1 LLSQGQKG
9 VFVFNRYSRAIS
21 ILFLTGATAVT
32 YANSLTNSFHYDDF
46 HGIVRNPIIK
56 DLRNIVFYFTD
67 PSTFSLS
74 HHDDWRPIL
83 QITYALNYLL
93 GGLEPTNFRVFNLLI
108 HIASAILVYLIID
121 EITRSLEIKPA
132 EKPQLATFSPA
143 LVAGLLFA
151 LHPANSE
158 IVNYIWT
165 RSSLLACFFY
175 LVGFYCFLR
184 GPLHQ
189 GDRVSPLWHVGA
201 FGSYILGLGTKATAI
216 TLPAVLLLY
225 EFLRSHSL
233 DSCGQGF
240 RKWMWV
246 WKKRYIPLTLVG
258 LFYVTLR
265 IILLP
270 DSFSR
275 VVDSE
280 EISRT
285 IYLFSSFRA
294 WLHYLA
300 LFLWPHPLLV
310 NSQAFGWSH
319 SLWDAGVITALVS
332 VIILLRVAWQ
342 IRRSQFVVT
351 FFTFWFFLA
360 LLPEQSFLPLSEPI
374 NGYRPYL
381 AYVGLSVA
389 LSQALQTGFLWLW
402 NLAKGKANRDPYPP
416 PQSAFCLILIV
427 LMITLATWTIRRN
440 QDWRDEKTL
449 WSDVLLKDPDNP
461 RAHMSL
467 SLHLIEQGEYSQAE
481 VMLERA
487 ISLAPKN
494 SYGYL
499 LRAYFDQLFDRDE
512 TALQNLTTAVDL
524 NPRSMFALFY
534 RGELLAKEGKYTDAI
549 RDYERA
555 LALKHYFTD
564 ARFGLAMVFLQRQDL
579 QKGKENCERILVIDR
594 RDVRAYKCL
603 GRILM
608 ERKDFA
614 EASKVYERGL
624 AYLPAN
630 KELWHDLSLTYVAR
644 GMLGPASV
652 AYQKSTSVSP
662 GSPN

>member
-1 LLSQGQKG
+1 MFL
-9 VFVFNRYSRAIS
+9 FNRYSRAIS

-46 HGIVRNPIIK
+46 HGIVRNPIIR

-83 QITYALNYLL
+83 QITYALNFLL

-108 HIASAILVYLIID
+108 HIASAVLVYLITD
-121 EITRSLEIKPA
+121 EISRSSEIKPA
-132 EKPQLATFSPA
+132 EKPQLTKFSPA

-151 LHPANSE
+151 LHPVNSE
-158 IVNYIWT
+158 VVNYIWT
-165 RSSLLACFFY
+165 RSSLLTCFFY

-189 GDRVSPLWHVGA
+189 GDRISPLWHVGA
-201 FGSYILGLGTKATAI
+201 LCSYILGLGTKATAI
-216 TLPAVLLLY
+216 TLPATLLLY

-233 DSCGQGF
+233 DGCGQGF
-240 RKWMWV
+240 RKSVWV
-246 WKKRYIPLTLVG
+246 WTKRYAPLAVVG
-258 LFYVTLR
+258 LVYVILR
-265 IILLP
+265 VILLP
-270 DSFSR
+270 DSFGR
-275 VVDSE
+275 VVDSQ

-285 IYLFSSFRA
+285 TYLLSSFRA

-300 LFLWPHPLLV
+300 LFLWPYPLLV
-310 NSQAFGWSH
+310 NSHAFGWSH
-319 SLWDAGVITALVS
+319 SLRDAGVITALVT

-342 IRRSQFVVT
+342 IRRSHFIVT

-389 LSQALQTGFLWLW
+389 LSQALQTGLLGLWK
-402 NLAKGKANRDPYPP
+402 LAKGKATRDPYPP
-416 PQSAFCLILIV
+416 PRSAFSLVLIV
-427 LMITLATWTIRRN
+427 LMITLAVWTVRRN

-449 WSDVLLKDPDNP
+449 WSDVLRKDPDNP

-467 SLHLIEQGEYSQAE
+467 GLHLIDQGEYSQAE

-487 ISLAPKN
+487 IRLAPKN

-499 LRAYFDQLFDRDE
+499 LRAYFDQLFNRDE

-524 NPRSMFALFY
+524 NPRSTFAHFY
-534 RGELLAKEGKYTDAI
+534 RGELLAKEGKFTDAI

-555 LALKHYFTD
+555 LKLKHYFTD
-564 ARFGLAMVFLQRQDL
+564 ARFGLAVVYLQQQRLKEATDACELIL
-579 QKGKENCERILVIDR
+579 QIDR

-652 AYQKSTSVSP
+652 AYQKSTYVSP

>member
-1 LLSQGQKG
+1 MFL
-9 VFVFNRYSRAIS
+9 FNRYSRAIS

-46 HGIVRNPIIK
+46 HGIVRNPIIR
-56 DLRNIVFYFTD
+56 DLRNIGFYFTD

-93 GGLEPTNFRVFNLLI
+93 GGLEPINFRVFNLLI
-108 HIASAILVYLIID
+108 HIASAVLVYLITD
-121 EITRSLEIKPA
+121 EMSRRLQIAPT
-132 EKPQLATFSPA
+132 EKSQLPTSW
-143 LVAGLLFA
+143 LGLTSGLIFA

-158 IVNYIWT
+158 VVNYIWT

-201 FGSYILGLGTKATAI
+201 FVSYTLGLGTKATAI
-216 TLPAVLLLY
+216 TLPAALLLY
-225 EFLRSHSL
+225 EFLRSQSSV
-233 DSCGQGF
+233 SCGQGF
-240 RKWMWV
+240 RKSIWV
-246 WKKRYIPLTLVG
+246 WTKRYAPFAVVG
-258 LFYVTLR
+258 LVYVILR
-265 IILLP
+265 VILLP
-270 DSFSR
+270 DSFAR
-275 VVDSE
+275 VVDFQ

-285 IYLFSSFRA
+285 TYLLSSFRA
-294 WLHYLA
+294 WLHYLV
-300 LFLWPHPLLV
+300 LFLWPFPLLI
-310 NSQAFGWSH
+310 NSHAFGWSH
-319 SLWDAGVITALVS
+319 SLWDADVVTALLI
-332 VIILLRVAWQ
+332 VIVILRVAWAL
-342 IRRSQFVVT
+342 RRSQFVLT
-351 FFTFWFFLA
+351 FFTFWFFVA

-389 LSQALQTGFLWLW
+389 LSQALQTGFLGLW
-402 NLAKGKANRDPYPP
+402 KLAKGEATRDPYPP
-416 PQSAFCLILIV
+416 PRSAFSLVLIV
-427 LMITLATWTIRRN
+427 LMITLATWTVLRN

-449 WSDVLLKDPDNP
+449 WSDVLRKDPDNP

-467 SLHLIEQGEYSQAE
+467 GLHLIEQGEYSQAE

-499 LRAYFDQLFDRDE
+499 LRAYFDQLFNRDE

-524 NPRSMFALFY
+524 NPRSTFALFH

-564 ARFGLAMVFLQRQDL
+564 ARFGLAMAYLHQQDL
-579 QKGKENCERILVIDR
+579 ERGKENCERILVIDQ
-594 RDVRAYKCL
+594 RDARAYRCL
-603 GRILM
+603 GRILI
-608 ERKDFA
+608 EQNNFI
-614 EASKVYERGL
+614 EAARVLERGI
-624 AYLPAN
+624 AYLPN
-630 KELWHDLSLTYVAR
+630 QKELWYDLGLTYVAR
-644 GMLGPASV
+644 GMPGRASLAFQNSNSTFPANP
-652 AYQKSTSVSP
+652 K
-662 GSPN
+662 